1 MTDKAPSAKMEPFI
15 RIMNNQRIDL
25 SSIPVLSYADFF
37 VQNSSLPLKDNYHC
51 VSYFAHPEGERLRLI
66 CCIADD
72 NQADILVSSCLIGIH
87 ENPLSSFTAVHE
99 SFHLF
104 ERELHENYGILYAD
118 HPWLKPV
125 RYAHNRA
132 NPEDMMC
139 QYPFFSVKGEELH
152 EVGVGPIHAGII
164 EPGYFRFACNGE
176 KILHLEI
183 QLGYQHRGIE
193 QLFIRQ
199 KHLNQRI
206 QLAESIAGDSTV
218 AHASAFALAWE
229 SLCGYQTL
237 HPLLWLQTL
246 ALEIERIAMHT
257 ADLSAL
263 CGDVA
268 YQLGNSVY
276 GRLRTPIINF
286 FQGWCGN
293 RLARALIRPASL
305 LYPFTETLAMQL
317 TRILIDYERDFLQM
331 GKFLFNMPGI
341 LSRFEKTGIVTYE
354 QSYRIGTVGM
364 AARASGIKRDIRS
377 SHPDVIYREL
387 NHQPILYTS
396 GDVLA
401 RATIRHEEVLQSI
414 GYLRNLLYMMPSPE
428 KIEHDLKPAT
438 PDSFVL
444 SIVEGWRGEIC
455 HCAITGPHGELVR
468 YKITDPSFHN
478 WMALALAVRNNEIS
492 DFPIC
497 NKSFNLSY
505 CGFDL

>member
-1 MTDKAPSAKMEPFI
+1 MDQFVRTV
-15 RIMNNQRIDL
+15 NNKRIDIK
-25 SSIPVLSYADFF
+25 SIPVLPYADFLK
-37 VQNSSLPLKDNYHC
+37 QNAGLPRTDNCHC
-51 VSYFAHPEGERLRLI
+51 VNYFAYPEGGQLRLI

-72 NQADILVSSCLIGIH
+72 AREDVMISSCVT
-87 ENPLSSFTAVHE
+87 ECNTDPLPSFTAVHE

-104 ERELHENYGILYAD
+104 EREISESFGLKYSD

-132 NPEDMMC
+132 NPNELMH
-139 QYPFFSVKGEELH
+139 QYPFFNIKGEDLH

-183 QLGYQHRGIE
+183 QQGYQHRGTE
-193 QLFIRQ
+193 QLFVDK

-218 AHASAFALAWE
+218 AHASAFALTWE
-229 SLCGYQTL
+229 ALCNYQTL
-237 HPLLWLQTL
+237 SPLLWTQTL

-268 YQLGNSVY
+268 YQLGNAVY

-286 FQGWCGN
+286 FQAWCGN
-293 RLARALIRPASL
+293 RLARTLIRPGHL
-305 LYPFTETLAMQL
+305 FYPFTETLAMQL
-317 TRILIDYERDFLQM
+317 TRILVDYERDFTQM
-331 GKFLFNMPGI
+331 SKFLFNMPGI
-341 LSRFEKTGIVTYE
+341 LSRFEKTGIVTAD
-354 QSYRIGTVGM
+354 QALRIGAVGPV
-364 AARASGIKRDIRS
+364 ARTCNVKRDIRS
-377 SHPDVIYREL
+377 SHPDEFYRIL
-387 NHQPILYTS
+387 KHQPLVYAS

-401 RATIRHEEVLQSI
+401 RAKIRHEEVLQSI
-414 GYLRNLLYMMPSPE
+414 GYIRDLLHMMSRPE
-428 KIEHDLKPAT
+428 VIEHDLKPPT
-438 PDSFVL
+438 PDSFAL
-444 SIVEGWRGEIC
+444 AMVEGWRGEIC
-455 HCAITGPHGELVR
+455 HCAVTDDAGNIIR

-478 WMALALAVRNNEIS
+478 WTALALAVRNNEIS